1 MNNEN
6 VNEDTVMV
14 LSPRFLVS
22 LQFFHSFHP
31 YRHNYAIFL
40 VRYSAS
46 SELYKCQ
53 YLVRKSPV
61 VYKMIII
68 LRQKPDVF

>member
-14 LSPRFLVS
+14 LSPPIPCFFAVLSLYSSVS
-22 LQFFHSFHP
+22 SQLHH
-31 YRHNYAIFL
+31 FL

-46 SELYKCQ
+46 SELYKYQ